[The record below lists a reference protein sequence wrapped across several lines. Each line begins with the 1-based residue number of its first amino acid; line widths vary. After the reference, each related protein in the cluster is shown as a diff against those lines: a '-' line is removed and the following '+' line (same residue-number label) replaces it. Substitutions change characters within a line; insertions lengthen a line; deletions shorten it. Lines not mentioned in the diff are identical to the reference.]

1 MGRTTGST
9 QQSVMFLFL
18 FVCHA
23 FEIKMFAKTNTIKQ
37 CTFEKNYGDIAQ
49 GKVSSYAPMGL
60 FEFFYHQGQ
69 IDSKVTNFDDF
80 GAVSPHFYTHNGKLW
95 HEGAELGPLHHA
107 KFCFKKSLKG
117 FVAYE

>member
-37 CTFEKNYGDIAQ
+37 CTFEKNYGDIA
-49 GKVSSYAPMGL
+49 
-60 FEFFYHQGQ
+60 
-69 IDSKVTNFDDF
+69 
-80 GAVSPHFYTHNGKLW
+80 
-95 HEGAELGPLHHA
+95 
-107 KFCFKKSLKG
+107 
-117 FVAYE
+117 